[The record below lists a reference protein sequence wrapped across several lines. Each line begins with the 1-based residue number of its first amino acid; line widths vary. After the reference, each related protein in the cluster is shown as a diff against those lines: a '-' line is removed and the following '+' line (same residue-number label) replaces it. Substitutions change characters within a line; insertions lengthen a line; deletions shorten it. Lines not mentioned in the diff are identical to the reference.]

1 MVTEVGY
8 RRIES
13 IKGFFFFF
21 LDPEIIEKRMFIYLN
36 QKDTSC
42 ILGQFWKMTYHFSVS
57 HVNKQVNGIG

>member
-13 IKGFFFFF
+13 IKVFFFFF
-21 LDPEIIEKRMFIYLN
+21 FFFMLGLLPIPMNFIGPRIIEKRMFIYLN

-42 ILGQFWKMTYHFSVS
+42 ILGQF
-57 HVNKQVNGIG
+57 

>member
-8 RRIES
+8 RRIET
-13 IKGFFFFF
+13 IKGFF
-21 LDPEIIEKRMFIYLN
+21 LDLEIIEKRMFIYLN

-57 HVNKQVNGIG
+57 HVNKQVNRIG

>member
-21 LDPEIIEKRMFIYLN
+21 FFHVRTSSYTYEFHWT
-36 QKDTSC
+36 QK
-42 ILGQFWKMTYHFSVS
+42 
-57 HVNKQVNGIG
+57 